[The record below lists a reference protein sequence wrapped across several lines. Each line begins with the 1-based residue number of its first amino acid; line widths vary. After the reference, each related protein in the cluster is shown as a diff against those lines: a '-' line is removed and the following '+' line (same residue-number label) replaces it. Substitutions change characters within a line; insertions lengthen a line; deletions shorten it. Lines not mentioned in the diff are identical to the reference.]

1 MRACVGYVCAQ
12 VDADDKDVPIGP
24 ASEEDDTNAPTGDVP
39 EDGFGIDWNNMFGGD
54 ENKRDEHV
62 ATSSLVPPLAL
73 APAGVTLSL
82 LQMFAES
89 KPAKR
94 NKVDWSV
101 CNHIR
106 SFNPALLTKRASS
119 SRGGVDI
126 YIYIY
131 IYIDLEL

>member
-1 MRACVGYVCAQ
+1 MCACGGYVCTQ
-12 VDADDKDVPIGP
+12 VVADDKDVPVGP
-24 ASEEDDTNAPTGDVP
+24 AAPTGDGP
-39 EDGFGIDWNNMFGGD
+39 DDDHGINWENMCGTD
-54 ENKRDEHV
+54 EEQKYEHA
-62 ATSSLVPPLAL
+62 ATSSLVPPLA

-131 IYIDLEL
+131 IYTYIDLEM

>member
-1 MRACVGYVCAQ
+1 MYTASMCACGGYVCAQ
-12 VDADDKDVPIGP
+12 VVADDKDVPVGP
-24 ASEEDDTNAPTGDVP
+24 AAPTGDGL
-39 EDGFGIDWNNMFGGD
+39 DDDHGIDSEDMFATD
-54 ENKRDEHV
+54 EEQKNEHA
-62 ATSSLVPPLAL
+62 ATSSLVPPLA

-89 KPAKR
+89 KPAKP

-119 SRGGVDI
+119 S
-126 YIYIY
+126 
-131 IYIDLEL
+131 